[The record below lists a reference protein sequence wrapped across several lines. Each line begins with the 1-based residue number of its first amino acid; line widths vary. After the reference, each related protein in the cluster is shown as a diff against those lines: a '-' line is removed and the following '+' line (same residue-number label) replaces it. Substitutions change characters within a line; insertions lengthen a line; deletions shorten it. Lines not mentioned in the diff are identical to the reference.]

1 MNSYLQLFLRGIKN
15 GPTSDNSLAV
25 AFTSSG
31 PGEGVTYVTQSFGME
46 LARRTRK
53 HTIITDVESLQK
65 IDIFH
70 YSQASK
76 HCCKTDVPYLY
87 VLQKDEDEFPE
98 LIEESHALVPRTTA
112 GNEFEQGV
120 SNLNTLKYMFD
131 FILIDCPSI
140 KESGDAIFFAAAADG
155 AMLVVEAEKT
165 RKEQVR
171 SAISTMQMADANILG
186 TVLNKRRYP
195 IPNWIYRRV

>member
-1 MNSYLQLFLRGIKN
+1 MNSYLQLFLRGIQS
-15 GPTSDNSLAV
+15 GPTTGNSLAV
-25 AFTSSG
+25 AFTSSS

-53 HTIITDVESLQK
+53 HTIITDAASLQT

-70 YSQASK
+70 YSQASR

-98 LIEESHALVPRTTA
+98 IIEERQALVPRDA
-112 GNEFEQGV
+112 GNEFEQGI

-140 KESGDAIFFAAAADG
+140 KESGDAVFFAAAADG

-171 SAISTMQMADANILG
+171 SAITAMQMA
-186 TVLNKRRYP
+186 
-195 IPNWIYRRV
+195 